1 MDKAAQMEAAKALA
15 QEFRSGSSSRRGGGT
30 RAGCRGASRAEGA
43 GQIAETSRSQHS
55 RGTTSQPT
63 PNASSAQ
70 ACPKVDPALAS
81 WLGGHKE
88 NQTKPV
94 AIMQVQPLPKPTYIT
109 HKPIPA
115 SAPAKSN
122 TSQGQLNVSAGS
134 DLDKITSSL
143 KPSGLE
149 KSAWATAEA
158 TGARTRN
165 VTNVSEAELDAG
177 LTARASAVLLK
188 DGKDTINRPA
198 INLDGQIS
206 RLLEKGQSNGEIEKT
221 AKTADKTADSNIL
234 FLQQPKAGTILWALQ
249 QLEAG
254 LELPDPQ
261 QLRARGAATE
271 GRHFPSE
278 TRDEFFAT
286 TRKNVNRAAD
296 HEMFDESKANES
308 KTDDLNCHC
317 PKRSHPV
324 IGLAASKYN
333 TDADG
338 DVDISGMS
346 TAARNKFA
354 VNVVL
359 HDHAMADCPVL
370 LRTKAKYPLYFGA
383 NPATATDENDS
394 LSVTRWEDSRQTTTL
409 PAQQQQQQQQQQPQP
424 QPQPQPQQQ
433 QQQQPQPQPQPQPQ
447 QQQQQQQ
454 QPSRGR
460 GLMSSIW
467 A

>member
-1 MDKAAQMEAAKALA
+1 
-15 QEFRSGSSSRRGGGT
+15 
-30 RAGCRGASRAEGA
+30 
-43 GQIAETSRSQHS
+43 
-55 RGTTSQPT
+55 
-63 PNASSAQ
+63 
-70 ACPKVDPALAS
+70 
-81 WLGGHKE
+81 
-88 NQTKPV
+88 
-94 AIMQVQPLPKPTYIT
+94 MQVQPIPKPTNIT
-109 HKPIPA
+109 HKPVPA

-122 TSQGQLNVSAGS
+122 TSQGQLNVSAGAN
-134 DLDKITSSL
+134 LDKITSTL

-149 KSAWATAEA
+149 KSHWGTAEP
-158 TGARTRN
+158 TGARTQN
-165 VTNVSEAELDAG
+165 VINVAEAELDAS

-206 RLLEKGQSNGEIEKT
+206 RLLEKGQSNGEIDKT
-221 AKTADKTADSNIL
+221 AKTADNNIL

-261 QLRARGAATE
+261 ELRARGAATE
-271 GRHFPSE
+271 GRHSPSE
-278 TRDEFFAT
+278 TAMPRDRFFAT
-286 TRKNVNRAAD
+286 ARKDVNRATD
-296 HEMFDESKANES
+296 HQMVKESMANES

-359 HDHAMADCPVL
+359 QDHAMADCPVL

-394 LSVTRWEDSRQTTTL
+394 LSVTRWEDSHHMIPL
-409 PAQQQQQQQQQQPQP
+409 PAQQHQQQPQP
-424 QPQPQPQQQ
+424 QPQQQLQP
-433 QQQQPQPQPQPQPQ
+433 
-447 QQQQQQQ
+447 QQQ

>member
-1 MDKAAQMEAAKALA
+1 M
-15 QEFRSGSSSRRGGGT
+15 
-30 RAGCRGASRAEGA
+30 
-43 GQIAETSRSQHS
+43 SQH
-55 RGTTSQPT
+55 T
-63 PNASSAQ
+63 PNASSTQ
-70 ACPKVDPALAS
+70 VFPKVDPALAS
-81 WLGGHKE
+81 WLGGQKE
-88 NQTKPV
+88 NQTKP
-94 AIMQVQPLPKPTYIT
+94 AASIQDQPLPKTTNLT
-109 HKPIPA
+109 HKTAPA
-115 SAPAKSN
+115 SASAKSN
-122 TSQGQLNVSAGS
+122 TSQGQPNVSAGS
-134 DLDKITSSL
+134 NLNKITPTL
-143 KPSGLE
+143 KAGGLE
-149 KSAWATAEA
+149 KSVWATAEP
-158 TGARTRN
+158 TSARTQN
-165 VTNVSEAELDAG
+165 VTNAGEAELDSV

-188 DGKDTINRPA
+188 DEENTINRPA

-206 RLLEKGQSNGEIEKT
+206 CLLEKGQSNGEITMT
-221 AKTADKTADSNIL
+221 AKTTDSNIL

-254 LELPDPQ
+254 LELPGPQ
-261 QLRARGAATE
+261 QLRARGAVTE
-271 GRHFPSE
+271 GCHAASPSE
-278 TRDEFFAT
+278 TAMSRDKSFAST
-286 TRKNVNRAAD
+286 GNNFDRAAD
-296 HEMFDESKANES
+296 HQMVEESKVNEY
-308 KTDDLNCHC
+308 KLDDLNCHC

-359 HDHAMADCPVL
+359 QDHAMADCPVL

-394 LSVTRWEDSRQTTTL
+394 LNVTRWEDSRHTTPQ
-409 PAQQQQQQQQQQPQP
+409 PAQQQPQP
-424 QPQPQPQQQ
+424 QPRPRPQT
-433 QQQQPQPQPQPQPQ
+433 
-447 QQQQQQQ
+447 QQQQ

>member
-1 MDKAAQMEAAKALA
+1 MEAAKALA

-30 RAGCRGASRAEGA
+30 RAGCRGASRGVGA
-43 GQIAETSRSQHS
+43 GQIAETSRSQYS

-70 ACPKVDPALAS
+70 AFPKVDPALAS

-88 NQTKPV
+88 NQTKP
-94 AIMQVQPLPKPTYIT
+94 AAFMQVQPLPKPTNIT
-109 HKPIPA
+109 HKPVPA
-115 SAPAKSN
+115 SAKSN
-122 TSQGQLNVSAGS
+122 TSQGQPNVSVGS
-134 DLDKITSSL
+134 NLDKITSTL

-149 KSAWATAEA
+149 KISWDTAEA
-158 TGARTRN
+158 AGARTRN
-165 VTNVSEAELDAG
+165 VTNVAEAELDAG
-177 LTARASAVLLK
+177 LTARASALLLK

-206 RLLEKGQSNGEIEKT
+206 RLLEKGQSNGEVEKT
-221 AKTADKTADSNIL
+221 AETADSNIL

-271 GRHFPSE
+271 GRHSPSE
-278 TRDEFFAT
+278 TAMPRDKFFAT
-286 TRKNVNRAAD
+286 TQKNVNRATD
-296 HEMFDESKANES
+296 HQIVDESKANES

-338 DVDISGMS
+338 DVDISGMT

-359 HDHAMADCPVL
+359 QDHAMADCPVL

-383 NPATATDENDS
+383 NPAMATDENDS
-394 LSVTRWEDSRQTTTL
+394 LSVTRWEDSHHTTPL
-409 PAQQQQQQQQQQPQP
+409 PAQQQQPQP
-424 QPQPQPQQQ
+424 QPQP
-433 QQQQPQPQPQPQPQ
+433 
-447 QQQQQQQ
+447 QQQ